1 AGGAVWKVRGLEFR
15 DDVIDGG
22 CVRLHRKGD
31 VGIAK
36 RSVALSVAREIK
48 RDDRDVLAARVG
60 PDVELG
66 PMQDRMDPKMRTRR
80 RRSVE
85 MVPELR
91 RLIAHV
97 PSALETARREHALL
111 RARRFFITPNAGDQ
125 PIEAVF
131 RQRQFQTFS
140 LAGG

>member
-1 AGGAVWKVRGLEFR
+1 SCFTRWRLQITGDAKALERVFRFVVHRAAGALWNLRRFEFR

-66 PMQDRMDPKMRTRR
+66 PMQDRMDPKMGTRR

-97 PSALETARREHALL
+97 PSALETAR
-111 RARRFFITPNAGDQ
+111 
-125 PIEAVF
+125 
-131 RQRQFQTFS
+131 
-140 LAGG
+140 